1 MAESVSTVELGDEIT
16 VEVSDQSMSIPVRFS
31 QNRQEKVVDYYS
43 GTFTNASR
51 NETGVFFVQVKL
63 LPKLLERFPTK
74 VVKIDDTFQ
83 YGQKDKTGAN
93 RWVVFHDRA
102 LKPFQ
107 HRFVDGL
114 GKGYQFSQTGL
125 EVISKMGFT
134 PGEDGGKLFEEI
146 SRRLGQY
153 LYTFGET

>member
-16 VEVSDQSMSIPVRFS
+16 VEVSDQSKSIPVTFS
-31 QNRQEKVVDYYS
+31 QNRQEKVVNYYS

-51 NETGVFFVQVKL
+51 NKTGVFFVQVEF

-93 RWVVFHDRA
+93 RWVVFHDKA

-114 GKGYQFSQTGL
+114 GKAYQFSQTAL

-134 PGEDGGKLFEEI
+134 PGVDVGKFFEGIRGGV
-146 SRRLGQY
+146 GHY
-153 LYTFGET
+153 LHTFGEK